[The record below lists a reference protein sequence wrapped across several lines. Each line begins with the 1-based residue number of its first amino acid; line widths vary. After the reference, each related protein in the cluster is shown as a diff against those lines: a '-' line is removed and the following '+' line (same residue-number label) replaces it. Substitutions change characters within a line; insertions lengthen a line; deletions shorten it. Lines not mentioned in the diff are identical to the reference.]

1 MLAKFCYSNLFAGKY
16 LWKRCFLGSSDVAD
30 VRYDSMP
37 QSSHSCG
44 GLSHTK
50 GDDDYCDDHDFDD
63 YDADIES
70 DDDKEEHLKIQF
82 CQCLGVRQQMS

>member
-1 MLAKFCYSNLFAGKY
+1 
-16 LWKRCFLGSSDVAD
+16 
-30 VRYDSMP
+30 MP

-70 DDDKEEHLKIQF
+70 DDDKEEHLKIQSLSMSR
-82 CQCLGVRQQMS
+82 CASTDVLMRATPPCSMQRQEQPLRQRSRGR